1 MAVRRRLA
9 DRIARGRAPPR
20 RDPCGRSRF
29 DARQSPQS
37 EPTRPRAQ
45 PFPER
50 PDPARRTPAQH
61 DRRFDPCTVDPA
73 ATNNAPCPRKFAAI
87 EQRITEHFVDFDT
100 INKHTIN
107 KHTIDKH
114 TINKHTVN
122 KHTVNKHTVNK
133 HTIDKHTINKH
144 TINFDTVNKH
154 TINKHTINFDTVNCP
169 FGRGTADQS
178 DPSFDNRPRDSG
190 PTLNSAR
197 TIEHAPFGPCPAGE
211 PAGVFAASRSDPV
224 APSLAG
230 IPLPRSD
237 HGRDDD

>member
-50 PDPARRTPAQH
+50 PDPARRTPARH
-61 DRRFDPCTVDPA
+61 DRRFDPCTDDPA
-73 ATNNAPCPRKFAAI
+73 ATNNAPCPSEFAAI
-87 EQRITEHFVDFDT
+87 EQHATKHFVDFDT
-100 INKHTIN
+100 ASKRTLNKRTLNKRTLNKRTIN
-107 KHTIDKH
+107 RHTADFNTIDRH
-114 TINKHTVN
+114 TLNRHTADFN
-122 KHTVNKHTVNK
+122 
-133 HTIDKHTINKH
+133 
-144 TINFDTVNKH
+144 
-154 TINKHTINFDTVNCP
+154 TVNCP

-190 PTLNSAR
+190 PTRNSAR

-211 PAGVFAASRSDPV
+211 PAGVFAAS
-224 APSLAG
+224 
-230 IPLPRSD
+230 
-237 HGRDDD
+237 

>member
-61 DRRFDPCTVDPA
+61 DRRFDPCTDDPA

-114 TINKHTVN
+114 TID
-122 KHTVNKHTVNK
+122 K
-133 HTIDKHTINKH
+133 HTIDKHTIDKH
-144 TINFDTVNKH
+144 TVDFN
-154 TINKHTINFDTVNCP
+154 TVNCP

-190 PTLNSAR
+190 PTRNSAR
-197 TIEHAPFGPCPAGE
+197 TIEHAPFGACPAGE
-211 PAGVFAASRSDPV
+211 PAGVFAAS
-224 APSLAG
+224 
-230 IPLPRSD
+230 
-237 HGRDDD
+237 

>member
-20 RDPCGRSRF
+20 RDPYGRSRF
-29 DARQSPQS
+29 DARRSPQS

-61 DRRFDPCTVDPA
+61 DRRFDPCTDDPA

-114 TINKHTVN
+114 TID
-122 KHTVNKHTVNK
+122 K
-133 HTIDKHTINKH
+133 HTIDKHTIDKH
-144 TINFDTVNKH
+144 TIDFN
-154 TINKHTINFDTVNCP
+154 TVNCP

-190 PTLNSAR
+190 PTRNSAR

-237 HGRDDD
+237 HGRDDHPRDDD

>member
-61 DRRFDPCTVDPA
+61 DRRFDPCTDDPA

-114 TINKHTVN
+114 TID
-122 KHTVNKHTVNK
+122 K
-133 HTIDKHTINKH
+133 HTIDKHTIDKH
-144 TINFDTVNKH
+144 TIDFNTVNG
-154 TINKHTINFDTVNCP
+154 P

-190 PTLNSAR
+190 PTRNSAR

>member
-20 RDPCGRSRF
+20 RDPYGRSRF
-29 DARQSPQS
+29 DARRSPQS

-50 PDPARRTPAQH
+50 PDPARRTPARH
-61 DRRFDPCTVDPA
+61 DRRFDPCTDDPA

-114 TINKHTVN
+114 TID
-122 KHTVNKHTVNK
+122 K
-133 HTIDKHTINKH
+133 HTIDKHTIDKH
-144 TINFDTVNKH
+144 TVDFN
-154 TINKHTINFDTVNCP
+154 TVNCP

-190 PTLNSAR
+190 PTRNTAR

>member
-20 RDPCGRSRF
+20 RDPYGRSRF

-45 PFPER
+45 PLPER

-61 DRRFDPCTVDPA
+61 DRRFDPCTDDPA

-114 TINKHTVN
+114 TID
-122 KHTVNKHTVNK
+122 K
-133 HTIDKHTINKH
+133 HTIDKHTIDKH
-144 TINFDTVNKH
+144 TVDFN
-154 TINKHTINFDTVNCP
+154 TVNCP

-190 PTLNSAR
+190 PTRNSAR